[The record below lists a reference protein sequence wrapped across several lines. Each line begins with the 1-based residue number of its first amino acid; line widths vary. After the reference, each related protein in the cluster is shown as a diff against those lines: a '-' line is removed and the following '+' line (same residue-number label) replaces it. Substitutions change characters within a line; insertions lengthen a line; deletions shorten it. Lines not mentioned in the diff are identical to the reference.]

1 MKEEF
6 LYYIWENRLTD
17 KDLKSTDNEAV
28 DIVATGYRNT
38 DSGPDYLEARIQ
50 IGDKLWAGH
59 VEIHV
64 KASDWNRHGHQ
75 KDKAYQNVILHVVY
89 ENDAKVNDIPT
100 LELKG
105 HFNESL
111 FAQYQKLIA
120 SKTWIPCEKN
130 ISQVLVFTRLSW
142 LDRMA
147 VERLESKASTVTK
160 LLKSNQFDW
169 EDALY
174 KLLMRY
180 FGLKVNNEAFEYLAN
195 ILPFKTLLKHADNLL
210 QVEAMLMGCAGFL
223 DDDFTEEYPLLL
235 KREFTVMRAKFNL
248 LTMPAERWK
257 FMRMRPSNFPTI
269 RLAQMAQL
277 IHKNGCLFSKIKAAK
292 DTAEVNA
299 LFDVAASGY
308 WETHWRFEKRERL
321 PQSER
326 LPQCDSPTQ
335 PSGAVGLSY
344 NGSRESSLRLPQS
357 ERLPQCD
364 SPTRSQPKHLGDATA
379 DLLLINAVAP
389 LLFCHGKLHKDESVC
404 ETAMQFLE
412 DTEAEGNA
420 IIRHFAACGITA
432 ENAMQTQALLHLNS
446 YFCKRKRC
454 LECRIGNVLL
464 HKTNQ
469 L

>member
-1 MKEEF
+1 MREEF

-17 KDLKSTDNEAV
+17 KDLKTTEGESVEAV
-28 DIVATGYRNT
+28 TTGYRNT
-38 DSGPDYLEARIQ
+38 DSGPDFLEAKIQ

-64 KASDWNRHGHQ
+64 KSSDWNRHGHQ
-75 KDKAYQNVILHVVY
+75 NDKAYKNVILHVVY
-89 ENDAKVNDIPT
+89 ENDLQVNDIPT

-105 HFNESL
+105 HFGESL
-111 FAQYQKLIA
+111 FAHYQKLIA
-120 SKTWIPCEKN
+120 SKTWIPCEKS
-130 ISQVLVFTRLSW
+130 IVQVPVFTRLSW

-147 VERLESKASTVTK
+147 VERLESKSGAVTK
-160 LLKSNQFDW
+160 ILEANQFDW
-169 EDALY
+169 EDVLY

-195 ILPFKTLLKHADNLL
+195 ILPFKTLLKHVDNLL

-223 DDDFTEEYPLLL
+223 EDDFTEDYPMLLR
-235 KREFTVMRAKFNL
+235 REFSVMKAKFNL

-277 IHKNGCLFSKIKAAK
+277 IHKNGPLFSKIKAAK
-292 DTAEVNA
+292 DTAEAKA
-299 LFDVAASGY
+299 LFDVAASEY
-308 WETHWRFEKRERL
+308 WETHWRFAQRD
-321 PQSER
+321 R
-326 LPQCDSPTQ
+326 LPQCDSPTTQ

-344 NGSRESSLRLPQS
+344 HGSRK
-357 ERLPQCD
+357 
-364 SPTRSQPKHLGDATA
+364 TAKHLGDATA
-379 DLLLINAVAP
+379 DILIINAVAP
-389 LLFCHGKLHKDESVC
+389 LLFCYGKLHKDDSYC
-404 ETAMQFLE
+404 ETALQFLE
-412 DTEAEGNA
+412 DTEAEDNA
-420 IIRHFAACGITA
+420 VIRHFAQCGITT
-432 ENAMQTQALLHLNS
+432 ENAMQTQALLHLYS

-469 L
+469 IS